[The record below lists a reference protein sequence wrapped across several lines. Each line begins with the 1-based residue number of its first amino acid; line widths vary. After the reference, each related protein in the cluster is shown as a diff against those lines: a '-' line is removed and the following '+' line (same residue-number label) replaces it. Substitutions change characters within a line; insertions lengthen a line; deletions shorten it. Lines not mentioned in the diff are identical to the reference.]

1 MLIKLIKEY
10 AKYVFVCMI
19 IGFVGWLVYF
29 FIAGKTIQNS
39 TVIRYK
45 TVAPKLDEK
54 ARSHLPNKH
63 APLAD
68 ETSDHQDPQ
77 PRATLIESDT
87 DFIEDSPETETLET
101 ETAET
106 PDDLENVPPHKVG
119 GPGEMPELSA
129 GDLRRQ
135 EMVKRQALLREQLQ
149 EMLPIDGIA
158 EPERALQAINLQ
170 QEIYRIGKELGTVEF
185 SGGDPMVA
193 FEINKLVLSNL
204 TPDGEIPVSIGTQFA
219 ELLEK
224 SGEKEI
230 AAGIRRAMQRAVEN
244 GDTVFKREH
253 IEGIR

>member
-1 MLIKLIKEY
+1 MLKKLIEEY
-10 AKYVFVCMI
+10 AKFVFVCMI

-29 FIAGKTIQNS
+29 FITGKTIENT

-45 TVAPKLDEK
+45 TTTPAPKLDEK

-63 APLAD
+63 SPLPD
-68 ETSDHQDPQ
+68 EPSDHQDTQ
-77 PRATLIESDT
+77 PRAIPMESDS
-87 DFIEDSPETETLET
+87 DFIEDSLET
-101 ETAET
+101 ETAEIT
-106 PDDLENVPPHKVG
+106 DDLEDVPPHKVG
-119 GPGEMPELSA
+119 DPGEMPELSA

-135 EMVKRQALLREQLQ
+135 EMIKRQALLREQLQ

-170 QEIYRIGKELGTVEF
+170 QEIYRIGKELGTVET

-193 FEINKLVLSNL
+193 YEINKLVLSNL
-204 TPDGEIPVSIGTQFA
+204 TPDGEIPVSIGPQFA

-230 AAGIRRAMQRAVEN
+230 AAGVRRAMQRAVEN
-244 GDTVFKREH
+244 GDTVFKPEH